1 MREILIQI
9 AGIALLVG
17 SCVVPP
23 WDMPADAVRN
33 EPESVVYAEAEE
45 VIEPEEIAEES
56 PEEELEYLGTFEMTA
71 YEWTGNPCAN
81 GNYPEVGYTV
91 ACNSLP
97 LGILLMI
104 AGLFVIAYT
113 QGTYM
118 AAQLGCGPRDTLL
131 VGLKKRLK
139 RVPIGAVSIGLLSLA
154 TFIGWLLG
162 GPVGLGTIISALC
175 SGPILQFSLGTLHF
189 DAAAVKH
196 QNLRDSLKVLFRSA

>member
-33 EPESVVYAEAEE
+33 EPQNAVYAEAEE

-97 LGILLMI
+97 LGTTVYIEGVGYRVVEDRGADWHGSNWMDL
-104 AGLFVIAYT
+104 Y
-113 QGTYM
+113 
-118 AAQLGCGPRDTLL
+118 LGD
-131 VGLKKRLK
+131 V
-139 RVPIGAVSIGLLSLA
+139 
-154 TFIGWLLG
+154 
-162 GPVGLGTIISALC
+162 
-175 SGPILQFSLGTLHF
+175 
-189 DAAAVKH
+189 
-196 QNLRDSLKVLFRSA
+196 DSCYAWGVRSVEVYIVR

>member
-17 SCVVPP
+17 TCVVPP

-97 LGILLMI
+97 LGTTVYIEGVGYRVVEDRGAEWHGSNWMDL
-104 AGLFVIAYT
+104 Y
-113 QGTYM
+113 
-118 AAQLGCGPRDTLL
+118 LGD
-131 VGLKKRLK
+131 V
-139 RVPIGAVSIGLLSLA
+139 
-154 TFIGWLLG
+154 
-162 GPVGLGTIISALC
+162 
-175 SGPILQFSLGTLHF
+175 
-189 DAAAVKH
+189 
-196 QNLRDSLKVLFRSA
+196 DSCYEWGVRSVDVYIVR

>member
-81 GNYPEVGYTV
+81 GNYPEVGNTV

-97 LGILLMI
+97 LGTTVYIEGVGYRVVEDRGAEWHGSNWMDL
-104 AGLFVIAYT
+104 Y
-113 QGTYM
+113 
-118 AAQLGCGPRDTLL
+118 LGD
-131 VGLKKRLK
+131 V
-139 RVPIGAVSIGLLSLA
+139 
-154 TFIGWLLG
+154 
-162 GPVGLGTIISALC
+162 
-175 SGPILQFSLGTLHF
+175 
-189 DAAAVKH
+189 
-196 QNLRDSLKVLFRSA
+196 DSCYEWGVRSVDVYIVR

>member
-45 VIEPEEIAEES
+45 VIGPEEIAEES

-71 YEWTGNPCAN
+71 YEWTGSPCAN

-97 LGILLMI
+97 LGTTVYIEGVGYRVVEDRGAEWHGSNWMDL
-104 AGLFVIAYT
+104 Y
-113 QGTYM
+113 
-118 AAQLGCGPRDTLL
+118 LGD
-131 VGLKKRLK
+131 V
-139 RVPIGAVSIGLLSLA
+139 
-154 TFIGWLLG
+154 
-162 GPVGLGTIISALC
+162 
-175 SGPILQFSLGTLHF
+175 
-189 DAAAVKH
+189 
-196 QNLRDSLKVLFRSA
+196 DSCYEWGVRSVEVYVVR

>member
-17 SCVVPP
+17 TCVVPP

-71 YEWTGNPCAN
+71 YEWTGNPCAS

-97 LGILLMI
+97 LGTTVYIEGVGYRVVEDRGADWHGSNWMDL
-104 AGLFVIAYT
+104 Y
-113 QGTYM
+113 
-118 AAQLGCGPRDTLL
+118 LGD
-131 VGLKKRLK
+131 V
-139 RVPIGAVSIGLLSLA
+139 
-154 TFIGWLLG
+154 
-162 GPVGLGTIISALC
+162 
-175 SGPILQFSLGTLHF
+175 
-189 DAAAVKH
+189 
-196 QNLRDSLKVLFRSA
+196 DSCYEWGVRSVDVYIVR

>member
-97 LGILLMI
+97 LGTTVYIEGVGYRVVEDRGAEWHGDWWMDL
-104 AGLFVIAYT
+104 Y
-113 QGTYM
+113 
-118 AAQLGCGPRDTLL
+118 LGD
-131 VGLKKRLK
+131 V
-139 RVPIGAVSIGLLSLA
+139 
-154 TFIGWLLG
+154 
-162 GPVGLGTIISALC
+162 
-175 SGPILQFSLGTLHF
+175 
-189 DAAAVKH
+189 
-196 QNLRDSLKVLFRSA
+196 DSCYEWGVRSVEVYVVR

>member
-9 AGIALLVG
+9 SGIALLVG

-97 LGILLMI
+97 LGTTVYIEGIGYRVVEDRGADWHGSNWMDL
-104 AGLFVIAYT
+104 Y
-113 QGTYM
+113 
-118 AAQLGCGPRDTLL
+118 LGD
-131 VGLKKRLK
+131 V
-139 RVPIGAVSIGLLSLA
+139 
-154 TFIGWLLG
+154 
-162 GPVGLGTIISALC
+162 
-175 SGPILQFSLGTLHF
+175 
-189 DAAAVKH
+189 
-196 QNLRDSLKVLFRSA
+196 DSCYEWGVRSVDVYIVR

>member
-17 SCVVPP
+17 TCVVPP

-81 GNYPEVGYTV
+81 GNYPEGGYTV

-97 LGILLMI
+97 LGTTVYIEGVGYRVVEDRGADWHGSNWMDL
-104 AGLFVIAYT
+104 Y
-113 QGTYM
+113 
-118 AAQLGCGPRDTLL
+118 LGD
-131 VGLKKRLK
+131 V
-139 RVPIGAVSIGLLSLA
+139 
-154 TFIGWLLG
+154 
-162 GPVGLGTIISALC
+162 
-175 SGPILQFSLGTLHF
+175 
-189 DAAAVKH
+189 
-196 QNLRDSLKVLFRSA
+196 DSCYEWGVRSVDVYIVR

>member
-17 SCVVPP
+17 TCVVPP

-71 YEWTGNPCAN
+71 YEWTGSPCAN

-97 LGILLMI
+97 LGTTVYIEGVGYRVVEDRGAEWHGSNWMDL
-104 AGLFVIAYT
+104 Y
-113 QGTYM
+113 
-118 AAQLGCGPRDTLL
+118 LGD
-131 VGLKKRLK
+131 V
-139 RVPIGAVSIGLLSLA
+139 
-154 TFIGWLLG
+154 
-162 GPVGLGTIISALC
+162 
-175 SGPILQFSLGTLHF
+175 
-189 DAAAVKH
+189 
-196 QNLRDSLKVLFRSA
+196 DSCYEWGVRSVDVYIVR

>member
-9 AGIALLVG
+9 AGMVLLFG
-17 SCVVPP
+17 TCVVPP
-23 WDMPADAVRN
+23 WDMHADAVRN

-97 LGILLMI
+97 LGTTVYIEGVGYRVVEDRGAEWHGSNWMDL
-104 AGLFVIAYT
+104 Y
-113 QGTYM
+113 
-118 AAQLGCGPRDTLL
+118 LGD
-131 VGLKKRLK
+131 V
-139 RVPIGAVSIGLLSLA
+139 
-154 TFIGWLLG
+154 
-162 GPVGLGTIISALC
+162 
-175 SGPILQFSLGTLHF
+175 
-189 DAAAVKH
+189 
-196 QNLRDSLKVLFRSA
+196 DSCYEWGVRSVDVYIVR

>member
-9 AGIALLVG
+9 AGMVLLFG
-17 SCVVPP
+17 TCVVPP

-45 VIEPEEIAEES
+45 VIDPEEIAEES

-97 LGILLMI
+97 LGTTVYIEGVGYRVVEDRGAEWHSSNWMDL
-104 AGLFVIAYT
+104 Y
-113 QGTYM
+113 
-118 AAQLGCGPRDTLL
+118 LGD
-131 VGLKKRLK
+131 V
-139 RVPIGAVSIGLLSLA
+139 
-154 TFIGWLLG
+154 
-162 GPVGLGTIISALC
+162 
-175 SGPILQFSLGTLHF
+175 
-189 DAAAVKH
+189 
-196 QNLRDSLKVLFRSA
+196 DSCYQWGIRSVEVYIVR

>member
-17 SCVVPP
+17 TCVVPP

-45 VIEPEEIAEES
+45 VIEPEGIAEEG
-56 PEEELEYLGTFEMTA
+56 PEEELEYLGAFEMTA

-97 LGILLMI
+97 LGTTVYIEGVGYRVVEDRGAEWHGSNWMDL
-104 AGLFVIAYT
+104 Y
-113 QGTYM
+113 
-118 AAQLGCGPRDTLL
+118 LGD
-131 VGLKKRLK
+131 V
-139 RVPIGAVSIGLLSLA
+139 
-154 TFIGWLLG
+154 
-162 GPVGLGTIISALC
+162 
-175 SGPILQFSLGTLHF
+175 
-189 DAAAVKH
+189 
-196 QNLRDSLKVLFRSA
+196 DSCYEWGVRSVEVYVVR

>member
-17 SCVVPP
+17 TCVVPP

-33 EPESVVYAEAEE
+33 EPQNAVYAEVEE
-45 VIEPEEIAEES
+45 VTEPEEIAEES

-97 LGILLMI
+97 LGTTVYIEGVGYRVVEDRGADWHGSNWMDL
-104 AGLFVIAYT
+104 Y
-113 QGTYM
+113 
-118 AAQLGCGPRDTLL
+118 LGD
-131 VGLKKRLK
+131 V
-139 RVPIGAVSIGLLSLA
+139 
-154 TFIGWLLG
+154 
-162 GPVGLGTIISALC
+162 
-175 SGPILQFSLGTLHF
+175 
-189 DAAAVKH
+189 
-196 QNLRDSLKVLFRSA
+196 DSCYAWGVRSVEVYIVR

>member
-17 SCVVPP
+17 TCVVPP

-45 VIEPEEIAEES
+45 VIEPEKIAEES

-97 LGILLMI
+97 LGTTVYIEGVGYRVVEDRGAEWHGSNWMDL
-104 AGLFVIAYT
+104 Y
-113 QGTYM
+113 
-118 AAQLGCGPRDTLL
+118 LGD
-131 VGLKKRLK
+131 V
-139 RVPIGAVSIGLLSLA
+139 
-154 TFIGWLLG
+154 
-162 GPVGLGTIISALC
+162 
-175 SGPILQFSLGTLHF
+175 
-189 DAAAVKH
+189 
-196 QNLRDSLKVLFRSA
+196 DSCYAWGVRSVDVYIVR

>member
-33 EPESVVYAEAEE
+33 EPESVVYAEVEE

-97 LGILLMI
+97 LGTTVYIEGVGYRVVEDRGAEWHGSNWMDL
-104 AGLFVIAYT
+104 Y
-113 QGTYM
+113 
-118 AAQLGCGPRDTLL
+118 LGD
-131 VGLKKRLK
+131 V
-139 RVPIGAVSIGLLSLA
+139 
-154 TFIGWLLG
+154 
-162 GPVGLGTIISALC
+162 
-175 SGPILQFSLGTLHF
+175 
-189 DAAAVKH
+189 
-196 QNLRDSLKVLFRSA
+196 DSCYAWGVRSVDVYIVR

>member
-17 SCVVPP
+17 TCVVPP

-56 PEEELEYLGTFEMTA
+56 PEEELEYLGAFEMTA

-97 LGILLMI
+97 LGTTVYIEGVGYRVVEDRGAEWHGSSWMDL
-104 AGLFVIAYT
+104 Y
-113 QGTYM
+113 
-118 AAQLGCGPRDTLL
+118 LGD
-131 VGLKKRLK
+131 V
-139 RVPIGAVSIGLLSLA
+139 
-154 TFIGWLLG
+154 
-162 GPVGLGTIISALC
+162 
-175 SGPILQFSLGTLHF
+175 
-189 DAAAVKH
+189 
-196 QNLRDSLKVLFRSA
+196 DSCYEWGVRSVEVYIVR

>member
-17 SCVVPP
+17 TCVVPP

-33 EPESVVYAEAEE
+33 EPQNAVYAEVEE
-45 VIEPEEIAEES
+45 VTEPEEIAEES

-97 LGILLMI
+97 LGTTVYIEGVGYRVVEDRGAEWHGSNWMDL
-104 AGLFVIAYT
+104 Y
-113 QGTYM
+113 
-118 AAQLGCGPRDTLL
+118 LGD
-131 VGLKKRLK
+131 V
-139 RVPIGAVSIGLLSLA
+139 
-154 TFIGWLLG
+154 
-162 GPVGLGTIISALC
+162 
-175 SGPILQFSLGTLHF
+175 
-189 DAAAVKH
+189 
-196 QNLRDSLKVLFRSA
+196 DSCYEWGVRSVDVYVVR

>member
-33 EPESVVYAEAEE
+33 EPESVVYAESEE
-45 VIEPEEIAEES
+45 VTEPEEIAEEG
-56 PEEELEYLGTFEMTA
+56 PEEELEYLGTFEITA

-97 LGILLMI
+97 LGTTVYIEGVGYRVVEDRGAEWHGSNWMDL
-104 AGLFVIAYT
+104 Y
-113 QGTYM
+113 
-118 AAQLGCGPRDTLL
+118 LGD
-131 VGLKKRLK
+131 V
-139 RVPIGAVSIGLLSLA
+139 
-154 TFIGWLLG
+154 
-162 GPVGLGTIISALC
+162 
-175 SGPILQFSLGTLHF
+175 
-189 DAAAVKH
+189 
-196 QNLRDSLKVLFRSA
+196 DSCYEWGVRSVEVYIVR

>member
-33 EPESVVYAEAEE
+33 EPESVVCAEAEE

-71 YEWTGNPCAN
+71 YEWTGSPCAN

-97 LGILLMI
+97 LGTTVYIEGVGYRVVEDRGAEWHGDWWMDL
-104 AGLFVIAYT
+104 Y
-113 QGTYM
+113 
-118 AAQLGCGPRDTLL
+118 LGD
-131 VGLKKRLK
+131 V
-139 RVPIGAVSIGLLSLA
+139 
-154 TFIGWLLG
+154 
-162 GPVGLGTIISALC
+162 
-175 SGPILQFSLGTLHF
+175 
-189 DAAAVKH
+189 
-196 QNLRDSLKVLFRSA
+196 DSCYEWGVRSVDVYIVR

>member
-33 EPESVVYAEAEE
+33 EPQNAVYAEAEE

-71 YEWTGNPCAN
+71 YEWTGSPCAN

-97 LGILLMI
+97 LGTTVYIEGIGYRVVEDRGAEWHGDWWMDL
-104 AGLFVIAYT
+104 Y
-113 QGTYM
+113 
-118 AAQLGCGPRDTLL
+118 LGD
-131 VGLKKRLK
+131 V
-139 RVPIGAVSIGLLSLA
+139 
-154 TFIGWLLG
+154 
-162 GPVGLGTIISALC
+162 
-175 SGPILQFSLGTLHF
+175 
-189 DAAAVKH
+189 
-196 QNLRDSLKVLFRSA
+196 DSCYEWGVRSVEVYVVR

>member
-56 PEEELEYLGTFEMTA
+56 PEEELEYLGTFEATA

-97 LGILLMI
+97 LGTTVYIEGVGYRVVEDRGAEWHGSNWMDL
-104 AGLFVIAYT
+104 Y
-113 QGTYM
+113 
-118 AAQLGCGPRDTLL
+118 LGD
-131 VGLKKRLK
+131 V
-139 RVPIGAVSIGLLSLA
+139 
-154 TFIGWLLG
+154 
-162 GPVGLGTIISALC
+162 
-175 SGPILQFSLGTLHF
+175 
-189 DAAAVKH
+189 
-196 QNLRDSLKVLFRSA
+196 DSCYDWGVRSVDVYVVR

>member
-9 AGIALLVG
+9 AGMVLLFG
-17 SCVVPP
+17 TCVVPP

-56 PEEELEYLGTFEMTA
+56 HEEELEYLGTFEATA

-97 LGILLMI
+97 LGTTVYIEGVGYRVVEDRGAEWHGSNWMDL
-104 AGLFVIAYT
+104 Y
-113 QGTYM
+113 
-118 AAQLGCGPRDTLL
+118 LGD
-131 VGLKKRLK
+131 V
-139 RVPIGAVSIGLLSLA
+139 
-154 TFIGWLLG
+154 
-162 GPVGLGTIISALC
+162 
-175 SGPILQFSLGTLHF
+175 
-189 DAAAVKH
+189 
-196 QNLRDSLKVLFRSA
+196 DSCYEWGVRSVEVYIVR

>member
-17 SCVVPP
+17 TCVVPP

-56 PEEELEYLGTFEMTA
+56 PEEELEYLGTFDMTA

-97 LGILLMI
+97 LGTTVYIEGVGYRVVEDRGAEWHGSNWMDL
-104 AGLFVIAYT
+104 Y
-113 QGTYM
+113 
-118 AAQLGCGPRDTLL
+118 LGD
-131 VGLKKRLK
+131 V
-139 RVPIGAVSIGLLSLA
+139 
-154 TFIGWLLG
+154 
-162 GPVGLGTIISALC
+162 
-175 SGPILQFSLGTLHF
+175 
-189 DAAAVKH
+189 
-196 QNLRDSLKVLFRSA
+196 DSCYAWGVRSVDVYIVR

>member
-17 SCVVPP
+17 TCVVPP
-23 WDMPADAVRN
+23 WDMPADAVRSKH
-33 EPESVVYAEAEE
+33 ESVVYAEAEE

-97 LGILLMI
+97 LGTTVYIEGVGYRVVEDRGADWHGSNWMDL
-104 AGLFVIAYT
+104 Y
-113 QGTYM
+113 
-118 AAQLGCGPRDTLL
+118 LGD
-131 VGLKKRLK
+131 V
-139 RVPIGAVSIGLLSLA
+139 
-154 TFIGWLLG
+154 
-162 GPVGLGTIISALC
+162 
-175 SGPILQFSLGTLHF
+175 
-189 DAAAVKH
+189 
-196 QNLRDSLKVLFRSA
+196 DSCYEWGVRSVDVYIVR

>member
-45 VIEPEEIAEES
+45 VIEPEEIAEDS

-97 LGILLMI
+97 LGTTVYIEGVGYRVVEDRGAEWHGSNWMDL
-104 AGLFVIAYT
+104 Y
-113 QGTYM
+113 
-118 AAQLGCGPRDTLL
+118 LGD
-131 VGLKKRLK
+131 V
-139 RVPIGAVSIGLLSLA
+139 
-154 TFIGWLLG
+154 
-162 GPVGLGTIISALC
+162 
-175 SGPILQFSLGTLHF
+175 
-189 DAAAVKH
+189 
-196 QNLRDSLKVLFRSA
+196 DSCYEWGVRSVEVYVVR